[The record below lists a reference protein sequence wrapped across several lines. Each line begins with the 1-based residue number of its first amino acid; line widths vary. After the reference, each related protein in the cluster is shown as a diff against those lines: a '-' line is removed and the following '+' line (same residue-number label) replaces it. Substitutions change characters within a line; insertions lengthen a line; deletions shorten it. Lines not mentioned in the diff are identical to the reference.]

1 MHDSNHDGV
10 VRISIRLCIPYQKCN
25 GTMNMYMAGG
35 STLVTKTMAR
45 QICWHVPG
53 EKYYR
58 ELRLIIINVYN
69 AERNGMEAES
79 SGSSVQNAKL

>member
-1 MHDSNHDGV
+1 
-10 VRISIRLCIPYQKCN
+10 
-25 GTMNMYMAGG
+25 MNMYIAGG

-79 SGSSVQNAKL
+79 SGSSVQDAKQVFQLLHKLCGGAKWLLDTSFAE

>member
-1 MHDSNHDGV
+1 MV
-10 VRISIRLCIPYQKCN
+10 
-25 GTMNMYMAGG
+25 YMAGE

-58 ELRLIIINVYN
+58 ELRLIIINMYN
-69 AERNGMEAES
+69 AERNGMEAKS